1 MIAGGAAA
9 AAPASEQAASSTFG
23 EAMGGTILGPATAIA
38 GGYYMQNRIGNAM
51 DRKRDDANSSA
62 RAQIRANPAM
72 SGTRMDDN
80 YRSSGSVDMGPGSE
94 GLNLVENPDRM
105 GSIER
110 RYNSQQTAKRDIEE
124 AQKSLDTAGL
134 PVEERRSI
142 AQKLERARQ
151 QLGGK
156 NRGSTV
162 YT

>member
-1 MIAGGAAA
+1 
-9 AAPASEQAASSTFG
+9 
-23 EAMGGTILGPATAIA
+23 
-38 GGYYMQNRIGNAM
+38 MQNRIGNAM
-51 DRKRDDANSSA
+51 DRKRDETNSRA
-62 RAQIRANPAM
+62 RDQIRSNPAM
-72 SGTRMDDN
+72 SGTRMDDT
-80 YRSSGSVDMGPGSE
+80 YQPSGSVDMGSGSE
-94 GLNLVENPDRM
+94 GLSLTENKPDRM

-156 NRGSTV
+156 NRGSTN